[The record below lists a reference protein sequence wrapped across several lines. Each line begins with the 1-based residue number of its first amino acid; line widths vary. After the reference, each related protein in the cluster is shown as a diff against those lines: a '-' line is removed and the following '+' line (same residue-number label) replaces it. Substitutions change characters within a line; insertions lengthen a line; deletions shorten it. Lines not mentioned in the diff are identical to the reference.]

1 MLEEKLKE
9 TTPLMESEDWKD
21 RFKAEY
27 VQLCVRLEKLES
39 VLKKYDNGE
48 LEWEFKSPVELLR
61 QQADYM
67 NNYKVILEQRATY
80 EDVDL

>member
-9 TTPLMESEDWKD
+9 TIKLMESDDWKD
-21 RFKAEY
+21 RYKAEY
-27 VQLCVRLEKLES
+27 LQLCVRLEKLES

-67 NNYKVILEQRATY
+67 NNYKAILEQRATY
-80 EDVDL
+80 EGIEL

>member
-1 MLEEKLKE
+1 MELRDTISMMWSDDYKE
-9 TTPLMESEDWKD
+9 

-27 VQLCVRLEKLES
+27 YQVSIRLEKLETMI
-39 VLKKYDNGE
+39 KKYDEGT
-48 LEWEFKSPVELLR
+48 LDFTPTCPIELLR

-80 EDVDL
+80 ENVTL

>member
-67 NNYKVILEQRATY
+67 NNYKAILEQRATY
-80 EDVDL
+80 EGVDL

>member
-27 VQLCVRLEKLES
+27 VQLCVRLGKLES
-39 VLKKYDNGE
+39 VLRKYDNGE

-67 NNYKVILEQRATY
+67 NNYKAILEQRATY
-80 EDVDL
+80 EGVDL